1 LTNIALGFHMWQGK
15 TSISSL
21 RICGGANTGVGN
33 VASNPGAEGNFMYDP
48 EAAHIVFSVTLK

>member
-1 LTNIALGFHMWQGK
+1 MWQGK